1 MADPILSKINEE
13 ILRWKEGLGLL
24 VAALLGVIWRL
35 GRKWESNERRLSSL
49 ETWRTCHT
57 EEVAENKVVVD
68 AIRDHLNLQDID
80 LAVIKASQL
89 ANGQVLTDVQK
100 TLRLLISYRQPGGRR
115 AYDEPTEAA
124 QAEKEE
130 EEPH

>member
-1 MADPILSKINEE
+1 MGDPILSKINDE

-24 VAALLGVIWRL
+24 AVALLGGIWRL
-35 GRKWESNERRLSSL
+35 GRKWESSERRLSSL

-68 AIRDHLNLQDID
+68 AIRDHLNLQDIE

-89 ANGQVLTDVQK
+89 SNGQVLADVQK
-100 TLRLLISYRQPGGRR
+100 TLRLLIGYRQPGGRR
-115 AYDEPTEAA
+115 RYDEPPEPLT
-124 QAEKEE
+124 EKEE
-130 EEPH
+130 EPP

>member
-1 MADPILSKINEE
+1 MGDPILSKINEE

-24 VAALLGVIWRL
+24 AVALLGGIWRL
-35 GRKWESNERRLSSL
+35 GRKWESSERRLSSL

-115 AYDEPTEAA
+115 SYDAPGEPLT
-124 QAEKEE
+124 EKEE
-130 EEPH
+130 EPP